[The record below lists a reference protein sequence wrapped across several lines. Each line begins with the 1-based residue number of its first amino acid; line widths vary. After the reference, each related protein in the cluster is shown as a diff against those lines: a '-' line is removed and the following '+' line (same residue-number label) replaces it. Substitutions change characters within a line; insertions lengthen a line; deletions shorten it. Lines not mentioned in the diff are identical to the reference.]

1 MRGSRNSGG
10 TPAAPDDIVVP
21 LLEEHARIEKEPVAT
36 GRVRIQKLVDT
47 IEEEASAVLEGERV
61 EISRVAVDRVVDA
74 APPVRMED
82 GVMIVPVMEEVLF
95 VEKRLVLKE
104 ELHIRRRA
112 TTETVAVPVTLRK
125 ERAVIDRV
133 EGGGHRTFTRSMNHD
148 LPSFIG
154 RDAQRDRLLR

>member
-1 MRGSRNSGG
+1 MRGNRNSGG
-10 TPAAPDDIVVP
+10 MMPAASDDVVVS
-21 LLEEHARIEKEPVAT
+21 LLEEHARIEKESVAT

-74 APPVRMED
+74 PPPVRMED
-82 GVMIVPVMEEVLF
+82 GVTIVPIMEEVLF

-104 ELHIRRRA
+104 ELHIRRRT

-133 EGGGHRTFTRSMNHD
+133 EGGDHRTFNEEYE
-148 LPSFIG
+148 P
-154 RDAQRDRLLR
+154 

>member
-1 MRGSRNSGG
+1 MS
-10 TPAAPDDIVVP
+10 PAPDDLVVP
-21 LLEEHARIEKEPVAT
+21 LFEEHARIEKEPVAT

-47 IEEEASAVLEGERV
+47 IEEEARAVLEGERV
-61 EISRVAVDRVVDA
+61 EITRVAVDRVVDE

-82 GVMIVPVMEEVLF
+82 GVMIVPVLEEVLF

-104 ELHIRRRA
+104 ELRIDRHA

-133 EGGGHRTFTRSMNHD
+133 EGGDHR
-148 LPSFIG
+148 SFNEEKEP
-154 RDAQRDRLLR
+154 